1 MADIERGV
9 EANPGEME
17 VICLEDS
24 MELVLNKSGRIALS
38 AEYLRLGDSNCTLYS
53 NGTHLLS
60 NMSLDACGT
69 VMELMLLASN
79 VLLLVCVSKD
89 DGVDLIFTN
98 EVVSFN
104 ESNAVIVRD
113 PLVEIEFSCKYPKQS
128 SVTLDFIGH
137 RPPVNFTQRGFGTFT
152 LQFEFFESS
161 TFSLAKDPSTYPLEF
176 DLGDMM
182 YMQIQS
188 FTSVPNTVLFAE
200 SCTATPSDDPNS
212 ASKYPIIKDGC
223 KVDQTVQ
230 LYANGQQSE
239 VQFAMEAFKFIG
251 LHEQVFIRCSVILCK
266 ADTNS
271 SRCSQGCTEGL
282 RLPAGHISASS
293 EHTIRK
299 REAPFQTANH
309 AILQGPLRLRR
320 SVTKQVAV
328 NMDPNIMLTIGAF
341 VAAVAMAC
349 GVMLYRT
356 WKSSVTYERMV

>member
-1 MADIERGV
+1 
-9 EANPGEME
+9 
-17 VICLEDS
+17 
-24 MELVLNKSGRIALS
+24 
-38 AEYLRLGDSNCTLYS
+38 
-53 NGTHLLS
+53 
-60 NMSLDACGT
+60 
-69 VMELMLLASN
+69 MLLASN

-104 ESNAVIVRD
+104 ESDAVVVRD

-212 ASKYPIIKDGC
+212 ASKYPIIKDG
-223 KVDQTVQ
+223 
-230 LYANGQQSE
+230 
-239 VQFAMEAFKFIG
+239 
-251 LHEQVFIRCSVILCK
+251 
-266 ADTNS
+266 
-271 SRCSQGCTEGL
+271 
-282 RLPAGHISASS
+282 
-293 EHTIRK
+293 
-299 REAPFQTANH
+299 
-309 AILQGPLRLRR
+309 
-320 SVTKQVAV
+320 
-328 NMDPNIMLTIGAF
+328 
-341 VAAVAMAC
+341 
-349 GVMLYRT
+349 
-356 WKSSVTYERMV
+356 